1 MYRFEHISTTY
12 IHLFHVKRSYLV
24 RMWSAHPSASTAR
37 HMRPPFFWYGFSLAR
52 QVWVRGIYYKQQNK
66 TKQFNTLSE
75 SRYNSQGSELFQIYM
90 TYQLLEQ
97 FLWRHMK
104 SHSVNNLKTDKRT
117 GQILFKITLSSCK
130 VNFFDKKQQKST
142 IYIKIVK
149 HLSSTVFGTFIICSI
164 SAVVLFIFWVLLT
177 RRWSCSQYRE
187 NGLQDWAQELLLQ
200 HSLWRL
206 EKYTI
211 SNFASNFYIPWILKL
226 CDTPPISIQ

>member
-1 MYRFEHISTTY
+1 MVCTPFSQHSKTHEASLPLIWIFTGKAGLSKGHLLQTT
-12 IHLFHVKRSYLV
+12 K
-24 RMWSAHPSASTAR
+24 
-37 HMRPPFFWYGFSLAR
+37 
-52 QVWVRGIYYKQQNK
+52 QNK

-200 HSLWRL
+200 HSL
-206 EKYTI
+206 
-211 SNFASNFYIPWILKL
+211 
-226 CDTPPISIQ
+226 